1 MISHLP
7 AVFLARLQ
15 VIVKD
20 SVTLKSGILLR
31 ISDMFRIAQNG
42 NHGMITTSS
51 TGPNTLGLLT
61 NIQHQRLDKDSHGN
75 HNSGGVFVVGVGNRK
90 HDGDAYRIAG
100 VPASCVLIIDTKAV
114 IKIWSD
120 SYPTTTSASS
130 SSGSPL
136 SPSITENKSK
146 DSNTNTGDLVI
157 VNPIHAHPSG
167 GPFDTYNDVRLVP
180 YLKDAYQRHSHD
192 HQSR

>member
-1 MISHLP
+1 M
-7 AVFLARLQ
+7 
-15 VIVKD
+15 KD

-31 ISDMFRIAQNG
+31 ISEMFHIAQNC
-42 NHGMITTSS
+42 NHGMLTTSS
-51 TGPNTLGLLT
+51 TGPNSLGLLT

-90 HDGDAYRIAG
+90 HDCDAYRIAG
-100 VPASCVLIIDTKAV
+100 VPASCVLIIDTQAV

-136 SPSITENKSK
+136 SPSINENKSKDK
-146 DSNTNTGDLVI
+146 DSNTNTGDIVI
-157 VNPIHAHPSG
+157 INPIHAHPSG
-167 GPFDTYNDVRLVP
+167 GSFDTYNDVRLVP
-180 YLKDAYQRHSHD
+180 YLKDAYLRQCHD